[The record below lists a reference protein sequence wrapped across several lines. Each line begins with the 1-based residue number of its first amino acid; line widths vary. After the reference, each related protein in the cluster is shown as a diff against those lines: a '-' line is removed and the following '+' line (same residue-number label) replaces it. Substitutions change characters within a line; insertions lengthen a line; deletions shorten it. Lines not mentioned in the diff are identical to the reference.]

1 MTRPPVQSSFKDSIR
16 GWFPTTVGVR
26 QQCLLLPTLF
36 NIFVERVMTGALEDH
51 GGTISIGGWTIIN
64 LRFVHNIHG
73 LAGEGEELAKL
84 AEHLNKASTAYV
96 MEISAVKTKFMTDN
110 TSGISKIKVNRQEL
124 ETITSFK
131 YLGSV
136 VSDKDSKPEILS
148 RTTQMTTALTRLKP
162 VWNDWCISLSTKIRL
177 MRSSA
182 WHILLL
188 VCLWIMDP
196 NSRAAKKNTSR
207 GN

>member
-1 MTRPPVQSSFKDSIR
+1 
-16 GWFPTTVGVR
+16 
-26 QQCLLLPTLF
+26 
-36 NIFVERVMTGALEDH
+36 
-51 GGTISIGGWTIIN
+51 
-64 LRFVHNIHG
+64 
-73 LAGEGEELAKL
+73 
-84 AEHLNKASTAYV
+84 

-188 VCLWIMDP
+188 VCL
-196 NSRAAKKNTSR
+196 
-207 GN
+207 